1 MNTCIGLPDLG
12 QIHVLVVGDV
22 MLDQYWFGEVER
34 ISPEAPVPIVAV
46 DHGDKRGGGAAN
58 VALNVV
64 GLGAKC
70 TLLSV
75 TGDDSHAVELEQ
87 MLIKKGI
94 NVIFIKDE
102 HYETT
107 VKQRVI
113 SRNQQ
118 LIRLDFERK
127 PGIELLSRCMQE
139 FEYLVDEKQ
148 SVIFSD
154 YGKGSLENVT
164 EMIKH
169 AKSLDI
175 PVSVDPKGKSYS
187 RYSHA
192 SLITPNLKEFELVV
206 GDVINDEQMNEKAKQ
221 LVSEI
226 AIDHLLITLSE
237 KGMKLFSNDER
248 MHYSPAHAH
257 EVYDV
262 SGAGDTVIACLGTL
276 LASQLD
282 IENILEIANAAA
294 GIVVA
299 KLGTAVANVDEIT
312 TALARNRESV

>member
-1 MNTCIGLPDLG
+1 MNTSPALPDLS
-12 QIHVLVVGDV
+12 QVHVLVMGDV
-22 MLDQYWFGEVER
+22 MLDQYWFGAVER

-46 DHGDKRGGGAAN
+46 DRGDKRGGGAAN

-75 TGDDSHAVELEQ
+75 TGDDAHAVELEQ
-87 MLIKKGI
+87 MLAAHGI
-94 NVIFIKDE
+94 DVIFVKDKQ
-102 HYETT
+102 YDTT

-127 PGIELLSRCMQE
+127 PGDEILLHCQDRYTDLISTAN
-139 FEYLVDEKQ
+139 

-154 YGKGSLENVT
+154 YGKGCLKNVT
-164 EMIKH
+164 ELIQQARMNH
-169 AKSLDI
+169 T
-175 PVSVDPKGKSYS
+175 PVSVDPKGRNYS
-187 RYSHA
+187 RYRHA
-192 SLITPNLKEFELVV
+192 SLITPNLAEFELVV
-206 GDVINDEQMNEKAKQ
+206 GDLDDEQMMNQKAKH

-226 AIDHLLITLSE
+226 AIDNLLVTLSE
-237 KGMKLFSNDER
+237 KGMKLYSSDDS
-248 MHYSPAHAH
+248 MIYSPARAR

-276 LASQLD
+276 MATELD
-282 IENILEIANAAA
+282 MDNILEIANAAA

-299 KLGTAVANVDEIT
+299 KLGTAVANVDEIA
-312 TALARNRESV
+312 TALARSRESV

>member
-1 MNTCIGLPDLG
+1 MNTQLGLPDLS
-12 QIHVLVVGDV
+12 QVHVLVVGDV
-22 MLDQYWFGEVER
+22 MLDQYWFGAVER

-46 DHGDKRGGGAAN
+46 DNGDKRGGGAAN

-75 TGDDSHAVELEQ
+75 TGDDAHASELEQ
-87 MLIKKGI
+87 LLAEHGI
-94 NVIFIKDE
+94 DVIFLKDK

-127 PGIELLSRCMQE
+127 PGAELLLQCQHK
-139 FEYLVDEKQ
+139 FEELVVTAN

-154 YGKGSLENVT
+154 YGKGCLSNIT
-164 EMIKH
+164 DMIKQ
-169 AKSLDI
+169 AKAENI

-187 RYSHA
+187 RYRHA
-192 SLITPNLKEFELVV
+192 SLITPNLAEFELVV
-206 GDVINDEQMNEKAKQ
+206 GDLDNEQMMNEKAKK
-221 LVSEI
+221 LINEI
-226 AIDHLLITLSE
+226 AIDHLLVTLSE
-237 KGMKLFSNDER
+237 KGMKMYSSDNS
-248 MHYSPAHAH
+248 MHYSPARAR

-276 LASQLD
+276 LASGLD
-282 IENILEIANAAA
+282 TKNILEIANAAA

-299 KLGTAVANVDEIT
+299 KLGTAVANIDEIT
-312 TALARNRESV
+312 AALAQRRESV

>member
-1 MNTCIGLPDLG
+1 MSTSPGFPDLS
-12 QIHVLVVGDV
+12 QVHVLVMGDV
-22 MLDQYWFGEVER
+22 MLDQYWFGAVER

-64 GLGAKC
+64 GLGARC

-75 TGDDSHAVELEQ
+75 TGDDEHAGELER
-87 MLIKKGI
+87 MLTEHGI
-94 NVIFIKDE
+94 EVIFIKDNQ
-102 HYETT
+102 YNTT

-118 LIRLDFERK
+118 LIRLDFETR
-127 PGIELLSRCMQE
+127 PGDQILSRCQDKYAE
-139 FEYLVDEKQ
+139 LIESAD

-154 YGKGSLENVT
+154 YGKGSLKNVS
-164 EMIKH
+164 ELINQ
-169 AKSLDI
+169 AKTRNT
-175 PVSVDPKGKSYS
+175 PVCVDPKGRNFE
-187 RYSHA
+187 RYRNA
-192 SLITPNLKEFELVV
+192 SLITPNLAEFELVV
-206 GDVINDEQMNEKAKQ
+206 GDLENETVMNDKARR

-226 AIDHLLITLSE
+226 AIDHLLVTLSE
-237 KGMKLFSNDER
+237 KGMKLYSSDNT
-248 MHYSPAHAH
+248 MHYSPARAR

-276 LASQLD
+276 MASELD
-282 IENILEIANAAA
+282 MRSIMEIANAAA

-312 TALARNRESV
+312 TALTRSRAAV